1 MMMYLHGGD
10 WEFIRDT
17 LEAIKAPTTAR
28 ELGIKP
34 EYIIEALSKAHTIR
48 PERYTILGDRG
59 LTTRAAEKLALH
71 TGVIES

>member
-1 MMMYLHGGD
+1 MMYLHGGD

-17 LEAIKAPTTAR
+17 LKAIKAPTTAQ

-34 EYIIEALSKAHTIR
+34 EYIIEALRTAHTIR
-48 PERYTILGDRG
+48 QERYTILGDRG
-59 LTTRAAEKLALH
+59 LTTQAAEKLAVR